1 MTASNNP
8 KLKAKLGKTNELE
21 FLLSIKGTSS
31 DPMAIKPEVR
41 FHLKEEKGSFGLI
54 FPMDRV
60 DNEKVK
66 VALPGDL
73 PYFAEGKT
81 YIGVVEVNLGNRLF
95 APTTVN
101 IIFEKEPEV
110 IALPIFEKEEP
121 VVTEQE
127 KIDLEEAVE
136 AVEKKKPSL
145 SLLDVAFPSQ
155 KEKAA
160 PAATNNQAPKPK
172 IERKKS
178 ATTEKDKF
186 RETFK
191 AKFKALLAD

>member
-1 MTASNNP
+1 MTTSNNP

-41 FHLKEEKGSFGLI
+41 FHLKEEKGSFGLV

-66 VALPGDL
+66 VSLPGDL
-73 PYFAEGKT
+73 PYFTEGKT

-95 APTTVN
+95 APTTVD
-101 IIFEKEPEV
+101 IIFEKELEV
-110 IALPIFEKEEP
+110 TALPLFEKEP
-121 VVTEQE
+121 IVTEQE

-155 KEKAA
+155 KQKTV
-160 PAATNNQAPKPK
+160 PAAETKAPKPK
-172 IERKKS
+172 IQQKKS
-178 ATTEKDKF
+178 VTTEKDKF